1 MPENSQTLFSSS
13 ASITL
18 SSSFLDSGKEI
29 NSGLSLRKYI
39 FITGGVM
46 SGLGKGITSA
56 SIAKLLQLSGFSV
69 SCLKIDPYLNV
80 DAGTMNPIAHGE
92 VFVTDDGGETDM
104 DIGTYERF
112 LDTNLTKNHNITTGS
127 IYQQVIQEERSGKY
141 LGKCVQII
149 PHVTDAIK
157 GRIRRLAS
165 EWNAELVV
173 VECGGTV
180 GDIESLPF
188 LEAFRQMRLEEGGSN
203 TLFIH
208 VTLAP
213 VLETVGEQKTK
224 PTQHSVQELR
234 RIGIQPDV
242 IVVRSR
248 EKLARETRQ
257 KISLFTSVEVKSV
270 ISNPD
275 AKSIYQV
282 PEILHSEGLVQTI
295 CERLGLVPRNS
306 DFSAWK
312 KIADQFIEPAEEI
325 KIAMVGKYVSLVDS
339 YASVNE
345 ALAHAGAQ
353 FKSSVKVDWVD
364 SQEFE
369 EDPSRLSKLDRYH
382 GILIPQG
389 FGKRGSEGKILVANY
404 ARESAIPYLGLC
416 FGFQMAVVAFARH
429 VLGLIDANSTELDP
443 STMNPVI
450 DLLPEQKQVKDLG
463 GTMRLGGHDI
473 DIVDG
478 TLASKIYQKKTI
490 RERHRHRYEFN
501 QSYRQTFEKS
511 GMRFSGFSDGGRRTE
526 ILEILDHPFYLATQY
541 HPEYIS
547 RPGKPEP
554 VYIHFVK
561 AALSRKLAIL
571 A

>member
-1 MPENSQTLFSSS
+1 
-13 ASITL
+13 
-18 SSSFLDSGKEI
+18 
-29 NSGLSLRKYI
+29 
-39 FITGGVM
+39 
-46 SGLGKGITSA
+46 
-56 SIAKLLQLSGFSV
+56 
-69 SCLKIDPYLNV
+69 
-80 DAGTMNPIAHGE
+80 
-92 VFVTDDGGETDM
+92 
-104 DIGTYERF
+104 
-112 LDTNLTKNHNITTGS
+112 
-127 IYQQVIQEERSGKY
+127 
-141 LGKCVQII
+141 
-149 PHVTDAIK
+149 
-157 GRIRRLAS
+157 
-165 EWNAELVV
+165 
-173 VECGGTV
+173 
-180 GDIESLPF
+180 
-188 LEAFRQMRLEEGGSN
+188 
-203 TLFIH
+203 
-208 VTLAP
+208 
-213 VLETVGEQKTK
+213 
-224 PTQHSVQELR
+224 
-234 RIGIQPDV
+234 
-242 IVVRSR
+242 
-248 EKLARETRQ
+248 
-257 KISLFTSVEVKSV
+257 
-270 ISNPD
+270 
-275 AKSIYQV
+275 
-282 PEILHSEGLVQTI
+282 
-295 CERLGLVPRNS
+295 
-306 DFSAWK
+306 
-312 KIADQFIEPAEEI
+312 
-325 KIAMVGKYVSLVDS
+325 MVGKYVSLVDS

-554 VYIHFVK
+554 VYTHFIK